1 MHSIPPITRFLL
13 LANGAVFALQWLGF
27 DSWLTQMF
35 ALWPLQGPFF
45 PWQVVTYAFLHGDL
59 WHIFFNMFAV
69 YMFGGALESALGG
82 RRFMQLYLASVIVAA
97 IAQIVVNSYLMPAPY
112 PTLGASGGV
121 FGVLLGYAI
130 LYPNRRVQL
139 LFPPIPMKAWLFV
152 TLYGLLELYL
162 GFSRHATGIAH
173 FAHLGGMLGGF
184 LAIWRFRRQHLN

>member
-13 LANGAVFALQWLGF
+13 VANAAVFALQWFGF
-27 DSWLTQMF
+27 DAWLTRLF
-35 ALWPLQGPFF
+35 ALWPLQGPFVL
-45 PWQVVTYAFLHGDL
+45 WQVVTYAFLHGDL

-82 RRFMQLYLASVIVAA
+82 RRFMQLYLASVVVAA
-97 IAQIVVNSYLMPAPY
+97 VAQIIVNSYLMPAPY

-121 FGVLLGYAI
+121 FGILLGYAM

-139 LFPPIPMKAWLFV
+139 LFPPIPMKAWVFV

-184 LAIWRFRRQHLN
+184 LAIWQFRRTLS